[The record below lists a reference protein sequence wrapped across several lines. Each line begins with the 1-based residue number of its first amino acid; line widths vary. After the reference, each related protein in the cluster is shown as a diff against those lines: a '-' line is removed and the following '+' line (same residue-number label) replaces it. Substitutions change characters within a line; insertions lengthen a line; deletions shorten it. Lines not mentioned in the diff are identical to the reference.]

1 MAFELLALRRPFV
14 AKEFEELSRRVKSA
28 DYGASALKALA
39 EADHPP
45 ALKALPEQLLR
56 VEPTERMTLPQL
68 AVALEQAKESVQTA
82 AASLSQTV

>member
-14 AKEFEELSRRVKSA
+14 AKDFEELAERVKSA
-28 DYGASALKALA
+28 DYGAPALKALA

-56 VEPTERMTLPQL
+56 VEPAERMTLPQL

-82 AASLSQTV
+82 AASLPQT